1 MALARPSGVARSPLH
16 AVTLH
21 DMENTCGE
29 EGIFA
34 GGIGVLI
41 VAAANDEMIATG
53 MFMSIII
60 QMWLGEGKKGDS
72 P

>member
-1 MALARPSGVARSPLH
+1 
-16 AVTLH
+16 
-21 DMENTCGE
+21 MENTCGE